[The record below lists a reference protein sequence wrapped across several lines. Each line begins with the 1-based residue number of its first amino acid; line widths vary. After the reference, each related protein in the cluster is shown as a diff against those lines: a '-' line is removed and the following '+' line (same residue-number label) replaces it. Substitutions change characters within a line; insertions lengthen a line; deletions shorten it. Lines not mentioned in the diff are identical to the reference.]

1 MGDELGRL
9 SCVQLA
15 TVKHTNP
22 SAALTAQGFAL
33 IGTVSAAVSGS
44 QGSAANFASICERV
58 AQGCAPS
65 TSRSYVVAMS
75 GRCYATRYGGW
86 VRRRVIIPTYNEADN
101 IVAVMERTR
110 AALPDADILIVDDGS
125 PDGTAEIAE
134 KLGAEIGGVDILRR
148 SGKQGLGSAYIAG
161 FKRSLDDGYDVVVE
175 MDADLSH
182 DPAMLPYIVG
192 PIPDVADLVIGSRY
206 VPGGSIPDWP
216 KRRELLSRWGNR
228 YAALVLGLAINDST
242 AGYRAYSTNML
253 RKIDLDHVRADG
265 YAFQIEMTY
274 RVINEGG
281 RVIEVPIKFIDRAVG
296 DSKMSSKIVVE
307 ALGLVTLWG
316 IRDRFF
322 TRKVH
327 RRDRER

>member
-1 MGDELGRL
+1 
-9 SCVQLA
+9 
-15 TVKHTNP
+15 
-22 SAALTAQGFAL
+22 
-33 IGTVSAAVSGS
+33 
-44 QGSAANFASICERV
+44 
-58 AQGCAPS
+58 
-65 TSRSYVVAMS
+65 
-75 GRCYATRYGGW
+75 
-86 VRRRVIIPTYNEADN
+86 VRRRVIIPTFNEADN

-125 PDGTAEIAE
+125 PDGTGDIAE
-134 KLGAEIGGVDILRR
+134 KFGVEIGGVDILRR
-148 SGKQGLGSAYIAG
+148 EGKLGLGSAYIAG
-161 FKRSLDDGYDVVVE
+161 FKRSLDDGYDIVVE

-182 DPAMLPYIVG
+182 DPAMLPHIVG

-242 AGYRAYSTNML
+242 AGYRAYSTDML

-265 YAFQIEMTY
+265 YAFQIEMAY
-274 RVINEGG
+274 RVIREGG
-281 RVIEVPIKFIDRAVG
+281 RVVEVPIRFIDRAVG
-296 DSKMSSKIVVE
+296 TSKMSSKIVVE

-316 IRDRFF
+316 LRDRFV

-327 RRDRER
+327 RRERER

>member
-1 MGDELGRL
+1 
-9 SCVQLA
+9 
-15 TVKHTNP
+15 
-22 SAALTAQGFAL
+22 
-33 IGTVSAAVSGS
+33 
-44 QGSAANFASICERV
+44 
-58 AQGCAPS
+58 
-65 TSRSYVVAMS
+65 
-75 GRCYATRYGGW
+75 
-86 VRRRVIIPTYNEADN
+86 VRRRVIIPTYNEAAN

-110 AALPDADILIVDDGS
+110 AALPGADILIVDDGS